1 MSLQKLHPR
10 GWTQWG
16 ESSEENAT
24 ILQKKKNRERLIPI
38 KVAGG
43 WSFQIH

>member
-1 MSLQKLHPR
+1 MSLRKLHPR

-24 ILQKKKNRERLIPI
+24 ILEKKNRERLIPI